1 MDDEDQDIA
10 AQLKKR
16 RLRTRRLALLAMH
29 KNSMGTPERR
39 PSTNPEE
46 EAVLANPLVPLA
58 ASFFLERAQKRRGFR
73 KDSTATKPDESAT
86 APKPVKL
93 ERQSA
98 VGGAKTLGGT
108 NGVATIGEEEE
119 TVVIDGSSTKD
130 SQGDKRKKSEE
141 SEV

>member
-1 MDDEDQDIA
+1 
-10 AQLKKR
+10 
-16 RLRTRRLALLAMH
+16 
-29 KNSMGTPERR
+29 MGTPERR

-73 KDSTATKPDESAT
+73 KDSTATKPADESAT

-108 NGVATIGEEEE
+108 NGVAKIGEEEE
-119 TVVIDGSSTKD
+119 TVVIDGSSAID
-130 SQGDKRKKSEE
+130 SQGERRKKSEE